1 MKMNKIIV
9 RFFVVL
15 IVLLTL
21 TAGYAQA
28 YPGFFSIGSSK
39 SAPSLNDIISSW
51 GTSLIYSKYSADA
64 PQLDIFRHSTH
75 ITRDRAI
82 EIAESLWP
90 WAVWKTMSTRQLGNT
105 WSIKLSGC
113 INCNCESG
121 HYCPGT
127 PVGGT
132 VTIDATS
139 GEIISVNAY

>member
-1 MKMNKIIV
+1 MKKNKIIV
-9 RFFVVL
+9 RIFVVL
-15 IVLLTL
+15 IVLLSMTV
-21 TAGYAQA
+21 GYAQA
-28 YPGFFSIGSSK
+28 YPGFFGIGSSK
-39 SAPSLNDIISSW
+39 SAPSLHDIISSW
-51 GTSLIYSKYSADA
+51 GTSLIYSKYSANV
-64 PQLDIFRHSTH
+64 PQPEIFRHSTL

-82 EIAESLWP
+82 EITESLWP
-90 WAVWKTMSTRQLGNT
+90 GAVWKTMSTRQLGNT

-113 INCNCESG
+113 INCSCESG